1 MMEKILTNWPIKL
14 VSLIFSISLWFYV
27 VQGTNP
33 IRTREFNNIPVTIKN
48 EDTLDLSIVTPQN
61 PTVSFRVK
69 GRRNTLNNLRRTDIE
84 VVADMNGV
92 AGTTAAVELF
102 YHVPDDVSII
112 ERSHSAI
119 VFTLDKEI
127 TVEKKIEINR
137 IGEIPSKDLEIFSI
151 DLGTDIIS
159 VTGYSMKI
167 DRIKKVVVDVNLDD
181 ISKDTILTSKLKIL
195 DEDNKLME
203 EFKLS
208 NTEVKLSINL
218 KETKNVLIK
227 PVIIN
232 EPEGFNVDN
241 IHLNIDK
248 IKIQG
253 PSRII
258 NTITEISTEPI
269 DIKGIKA
276 TTSFD
281 ANLVVPEEV
290 FLVNNDDI
298 QVKVILSEKPTE
310 ATENNVDEIS
320 NSFIKNNSD
329 IQIKNLS
336 YNLKTT
342 FLDNNSFKVT
352 MYGGENII
360 NKLSEKDIF
369 ISIDAKDLV
378 PGDYELPILI
388 NKIENINKVD
398 ITPTKCRIRIK

>member
-92 AGTTAAVELF
+92 AGTTASVELF

-127 TVEKKIEINR
+127 TVEKRIEINR

-151 DLGTDIIS
+151 DLSTDNIS

-167 DRIKKVVVDVNLDD
+167 DRIKKVVVDVDLDD
-181 ISKDTILTSKLKIL
+181 ISKDTILTGKLKIL
-195 DEDNKLME
+195 DEDNKIME

-208 NTEVKLSINL
+208 NTEVKMNINL